1 MRVIMTGGGTGGHIY
16 PAIAI
21 ANKIK
26 SVDKDAEILF
36 VGTKRGLEKDLVPKN
51 GYPIEFITVSGFNR
65 KKLLTNVKTLADL
78 MKGNIQARKII
89 KSFKPDV
96 VIGTGGYVCGP
107 VVRAAAKLGA
117 RTFIHEQNAYPGMT
131 NKMLEKYVEK
141 VFISFEPARKY
152 FKEKDKLIMSGN
164 PVRQSFFDADAK
176 AARKALDIADDETVI
191 LSFGGSQGAGKIN
204 EMMMELLEKFNGVP
218 AIRLYFVTGKYYND
232 SVKKE
237 IVERGIELKDNIRIL
252 EYIDNMEKYLP
263 ASDIIISRSGALTVS
278 EITVCG
284 KASIMIP
291 SPNVTGNHQYH
302 NAKSVADVGGAEL
315 IEEKDITPEIL
326 YEKIMNLVENPKI
339 REEMAVNAKKAAPAD
354 AAGIIIDY
362 IFNK

>member
-1 MRVIMTGGGTGGHIY
+1 MRVILTGGGTGGHIY

-26 SVDKDAEILF
+26 SRYSDAEILF

-51 GYPIEFITVSGFNR
+51 GYPIRFITVSGFNR
-65 KKLLTNVKTLADL
+65 KRLLKNVKTVADL
-78 MKGNIQARKII
+78 MKGNLQAKKII
-89 KSFKPDV
+89 KDFKPDV

-107 VVRAAAKLGA
+107 VVRAAAKLRV
-117 RTFIHEQNAYPGMT
+117 RTFIHEQNAFPGMT
-131 NKMLEKYVEK
+131 NKMLEKYVER

-152 FKEKDKLIMSGN
+152 FKEQDKLIMSGN
-164 PVRQSFFDADAK
+164 PVRQSFFDADRR
-176 AARKALDIADDETVI
+176 AAREALCIGENETVI

-204 EMMMELLEKFNGVP
+204 EMMLKLLEKFNG
-218 AIRLYFVTGKYYND
+218 AEGIRLYFVTGKYYND
-232 SVKKE
+232 NVKKA
-237 IVERGIELKDNIRIL
+237 ISERGIQLSENIHIM
-252 EYIDNMEKYLP
+252 EYIDNMERYLP

-284 KASIMIP
+284 RASIMIP

-302 NAKSVADVGGAEL
+302 NAKSVADVGGAVL
-315 IEEKDITPEIL
+315 IEEKDITPELL
-326 YEKIMNLVENPKI
+326 YEEIMKLVNNPAS
-339 REEMAVNAKKAAPAD
+339 RAEMEQNAKKAAPAD
-354 AAGIIIDY
+354 AAGIITDY

>member
-26 SVDKDAEILF
+26 SIDKDAEILF
-36 VGTKRGLEKDLVPKN
+36 VGSRRGLEKDLVPKN
-51 GYPIEFITVSGFNR
+51 GYPIKLITVSGFNR
-65 KKLLTNVKTLADL
+65 KRILTNVKTVADL
-78 MKGNIQARKII
+78 MKGNLEARSII
-89 KSFKPDV
+89 KKFKPDV

-152 FKEKDKLIMSGN
+152 FKEKDKLVMSGN
-164 PVRQSFFDADAK
+164 PVRQSFFDADAT
-176 AARKALDIADDETVI
+176 AARESLGIRPDETVI

-204 EMMMELLEKFNGVP
+204 EMMLELLGKFNG
-218 AIRLYFVTGKYYND
+218 AEGIRLYFVTGKYYND
-232 SVKKE
+232 NVKKE
-237 IVERGIELKDNIRIL
+237 IASRGITLKENVVL
-252 EYIDNMEKYLP
+252 MEYIDNMEKYLP

-315 IEEKDITPEIL
+315 IEEKDITPDIL
-326 YEKIMNLVENPKI
+326 YEKIMALIDDPAA
-339 REEMAVNAKKAAPAD
+339 RMQMAENAKKAAPKD
-354 AAGIIIDY
+354 AAAIIADY
-362 IFNK
+362 VFKA